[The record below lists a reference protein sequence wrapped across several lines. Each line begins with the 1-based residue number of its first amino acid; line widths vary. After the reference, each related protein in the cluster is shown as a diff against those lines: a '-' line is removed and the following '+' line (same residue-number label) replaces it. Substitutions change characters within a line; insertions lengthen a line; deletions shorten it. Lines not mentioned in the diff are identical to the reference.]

1 MKLPIYIYGHP
12 VLREVGQDI
21 TADYEG
27 LSTLIEDMWE
37 TMYFSDGIGL
47 AAPQIG
53 RAIRLFV
60 IDADPMA
67 EMFPRVQGAQADLL
81 SMLDRREQ

>member
-21 TADYEG
+21 TDDYEG

-47 AAPQIG
+47 AAPHAG
-53 RAIRLFV
+53 RGVHIY
-60 IDADPMA
+60 I
-67 EMFPRVQGAQADLL
+67 
-81 SMLDRREQ
+81 